1 MRQTCAR
8 AVGSSVGHVVLV
20 RGDGDVQ
27 RLLSGGPGPMAHG
40 HFGGR
45 ACEAGGGAGGAGNA
59 GPKWAGGVCVSG
71 GPWGGPCS
79 GGQASVRGGAGLDE
93 YRGPCES
100 SHVCG
105 PPTRPGHLVTARRAL
120 SAHLPPLVT
129 LPHPPP
135 KECWLCHVCTGGRQ
149 NKAQKMW
156 LISGLQD
163 HRYLSVKSETQRCPW
178 VVH

>member
-59 GPKWAGGVCVSG
+59 GPKWAGAVCVSG

-129 LPHPPP
+129 LPPPP
-135 KECWLCHVCTGGRQ
+135 PRRNVGYVTC
-149 NKAQKMW
+149 AQAADKTKRRRCG
-156 LISGLQD
+156 S
-163 HRYLSVKSETQRCPW
+163 SVAYKTIGTFLLKVKRKDARG
-178 VVH
+178 